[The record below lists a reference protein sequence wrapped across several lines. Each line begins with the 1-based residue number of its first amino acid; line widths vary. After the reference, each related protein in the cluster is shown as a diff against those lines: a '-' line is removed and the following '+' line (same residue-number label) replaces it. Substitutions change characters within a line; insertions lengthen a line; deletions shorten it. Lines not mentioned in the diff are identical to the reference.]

1 MTTENDVPISQL
13 SKYAGYTE
21 AELDKVIEAKAAI
34 KAREMVLG
42 QYADLL
48 AGHANAAAKGGS
60 DGEGTQGA

>member
-1 MTTENDVPISQL
+1 MTTEKDVPISQL

-34 KAREMVLG
+34 RAREMILTKYG
-42 QYADLL
+42 DMLTEQ
-48 AGHANAAAKGGS
+48 ANAAAKGAN